1 MKVCEL
7 IKIYREEEKDKKPEY
22 FTSDFMLITY
32 LNDAL
37 IEFAKDTMSF
47 YDTSSPL
54 TQVYVPK
61 EQHVLP
67 FDQRILEIKN
77 AFVKETG
84 RNLSIIS
91 ANANDPIPYSLLLN
105 SEAGEMILTRKY
117 PFAVNLLLRVIRKPL
132 KRLTLEDINQPIPDI
147 NEEDYRVLLHYI
159 KYLAFSVADAEIF
172 DPNRAATNL
181 ALFEQ
186 KCQQIKEQNLRRR
199 SAIQPV
205 SMECMW
211 NV

>member
-1 MKVCEL
+1 MLVCEL
-7 IKIYREEEKDKKPEY
+7 IKIYREEEKDKIPSY

-37 IEFAKDTMSF
+37 NEFAKKTMSF

-61 EQHVLP
+61 EQHLLP
-67 FDQRILEIKN
+67 FDQRILEIKQ
-77 AFVKETG
+77 AIVRETG
-84 RNLSIIS
+84 DNLRIIS
-91 ANANDPIPYSLLLN
+91 ANVADPTPYSLLLN
-105 SEAGEMILTRKY
+105 SEAGEMILTKKY
-117 PFAVNLLLRVIRKPL
+117 HYPVNIYLRVIRKPL
-132 KRLTLEDINQPIPDI
+132 KRLTLEDINQIIPDI

-159 KYLAFSVADAEIF
+159 KYLAFSVADADIF

-186 KCQQIKEQNLRRR
+186 KCQQIKDQNLRRR
-199 SAIQPV
+199 SAIQPIA
-205 SMECMW
+205 MEWIW